1 MGNFVILAAIN
12 TIIAAIFFEL
22 VAKQYLQ
29 RKKEHQLMWAAGIFL
44 YLISALL
51 ELHSELYGW
60 ITITYQAHYF
70 AAAMLVAFLGGGTLY
85 LLSKNF
91 GKIFAAYSV
100 LVGIVFAYAL
110 FTSGISVSVG
120 NGAQQAVFAVPS
132 SVKIFSPLLTIP
144 GALLLIGGALY
155 SFFTDR
161 RRTYALLFAFGG
173 IVLSFVGFAGKYFEG
188 ANYVLG
194 ILGFSL
200 LLWGFVLS
208 GKTRE

>member
-12 TIIAAIFFEL
+12 TVNAAIFFEL

-60 ITITYQAHYF
+60 LAITYRAHYF
-70 AAAMLVAFLGGGTLY
+70 ASAMLVAFLGGGTLF
-85 LLSKNF
+85 LLSKTA
-91 GKIFAAYSV
+91 GKIFAAYSII
-100 LVGIVFAYAL
+100 VGIVFAYAL
-110 FTSGISVSVG
+110 VTSGITVSSD
-120 NGAQQAVFAVPS
+120 NAVYPGMFTVPS

-144 GALLLIGGALY
+144 GALFLIGGALY
-155 SFFTDR
+155 SFFSDR
-161 RRTYALLFAFGG
+161 KRAYAILFALGG

-188 ANYVLG
+188 ANYVFG
-194 ILGFSL
+194 ILGISL